1 MYLSSHRLSTN
12 IVTSPIFEASK
23 PAIEAYSLLISYNA
37 LKKTEPETS
46 PMHSDSDTS

>member
-23 PAIEAYSLLISYNA
+23 PAIEAYSLLIPYNA